1 MPNSSNYWSQ
11 SIEQQGS
18 LSINPRTTLPHL
30 GQIFLG
36 RASTIQMRPIG
47 RLRLEFKTT
56 LNPLT
61 FPLKL
66 HTTRRP
72 KSQSH
77 FIHLLQLL
85 NDGSV
90 RRFQRSFSAYLS
102 ILSEASTDTTSN
114 PSSSN
119 IMESTLKCIF
129 YISTVHWPLLAL
141 QITPFHRPH
150 PRSAC
155 SCSCARDRRG
165 NCGSCLYAIAYR
177 Q

>member
-1 MPNSSNYWSQ
+1 MGQLTTFSVLVDHLTRSVKFMSNGLQIMVDQYHISRRSEIILLWLMPNSSNYWSQ

-85 NDGSV
+85 NEGSV

-129 YISTVHWPLLAL
+129 
-141 QITPFHRPH
+141 
-150 PRSAC
+150 
-155 SCSCARDRRG
+155 
-165 NCGSCLYAIAYR
+165 LY
-177 Q
+177 